1 MAVKFGNNAATLLA
15 ANASSSATV
24 LTVSDGS
31 VFPTLSGADYTYVTL
46 EDVNSNR
53 EIVKLTAISG
63 NELTVVRAQDGSS
76 ARAFSTSDKCE
87 LRITAALLNAVSTE
101 TVNGTSARFKFTAT
115 ANQTTFSGSDD
126 NSVTLAYNV
135 GYIDLYLS
143 GIRLIAGSDYTA
155 SNGTSIVL
163 AAGASVNDIIEIV
176 SYGTFVL
183 ADIAIN
189 DMTDVNTTGVADGSI
204 LAYDNTDSR
213 FEKSTILSQS
223 SSGIA
228 VVGNIT
234 ATGTVDGRDVATD
247 GTKLD
252 GVEASADV
260 TDATNV
266 TAAGA
271 LMDSELTSIASVKAL
286 NQGVATGDSPTFATL
301 TSTGEITANGGIA
314 LGDNDKATF
323 GASDDLQIYHDGNHS
338 YIEDAG
344 TGSIKIKVGDFR
356 VENASG
362 NNLIKGVGDV
372 ATLHHAGSEKLAT
385 TSTGI
390 DVTGSV
396 TADSLTVDTSAG
408 QLDVEALGGSSV
420 KVKSSGSLKLQ
431 GTGGSVDLI
440 NGSTEVLSTTSSGIS
455 VNGTATMDG
464 LTVDTAAPFMSFR
477 ESGAT
482 KLFIGESSAVG
493 GGAGYYDFYAVTGLG
508 QRFFTNSVE
517 RMRIDSSGNV
527 GIACSP
533 ATGVR
538 TKIKGLAEATNL
550 ATSATSAALFIEP
563 YSGSSWG
570 LGIGSVT
577 GQKQYIQAVSAA
589 GDGTKELLLQPF
601 GGNVLVGLSSTS
613 GIATGST
620 ADNGVYVD
628 GTEGA
633 VVAQSSANKN
643 LYLSKASGYSDPDFI
658 SFQVNGS
665 SVGSIGT
672 QGGDLNIGTG
682 ACGISFVD
690 GVPALY
696 PWTTTG
702 NATRDAAID
711 LGDSGARFKDLY
723 ITGLNVTY
731 STYNKISSYFS
742 GSYTS
747 GFKFSDM
754 NGGIW
759 YDAGTDDLTVSAGH
773 ANSQLILVSGG
784 SESMRID
791 SSGRLLVGQTG
802 NYPATGGGTTK
813 GVFAASA
820 DSRTD
825 LIVSNQT
832 NGSNAGAAL
841 VLGAYGHDHIIESQS
856 LAQGGGLTF
865 TRSAVE
871 NMRIDS
877 SGNLLVG
884 KTATTLSVAGTYI
897 SPTGSVG
904 VTRASDD
911 CLTLNRTGN
920 DGAIASFYK
929 DGTTVGSIGSEGGD
943 SVYIQ
948 GGTTS
953 GSGLH
958 FHATTSDI
966 TPLRNGA
973 RIDNVI
979 DLGNS
984 SNRFKDLYLS
994 GKIAKGTGG
1003 ELDLRSDGGGFKYK
1017 QNLDVATAGCT
1028 FTGQS
1033 NRGDVAQIRL
1043 YQTAAGADGG
1053 YIRFDTSNSGSTTP
1067 TEKVRID
1074 SAGNLMVGKTSV
1086 SDSVAGGKIA
1096 SDGRMIQGLDG
1107 TGAADFHDFYRGTAG
1122 SLARVGNI
1130 RSSGTSVAYNTS
1142 SDQRLK
1148 ENIADADDAGS
1159 KIDAIQVRKFDWKA
1173 DGSHQDYGMIAQ
1185 ELEAVAPEAVSGDA
1199 DSEEMMGVD
1208 YSKLVPMLI
1217 KEIQSLR
1224 NRVAQLE
1231 E

>member
-323 GASDDLQIYHDGNHS
+323 GAGDDLQIYHDGSNS
-338 YIEDAG
+338 FITDTG
-344 TGSIKIKVGDFR
+344 TGNLYVRASNELALTSAAGEAFFLGIADGSSYLYHNGGVKLNTTSTGIDVTGGITTNANSYLNGLRVGGADQGNT
-356 VENASG
+356 VYQPTGALSVSTASG
-362 NNLIKGVGDV
+362 SIFLKPSGTTVLT
-372 ATLHHAGSEKLAT
+372 A

-517 RMRIDSSGNV
+517 R
-527 GIACSP
+527 
-533 ATGVR
+533 
-538 TKIKGLAEATNL
+538 
-550 ATSATSAALFIEP
+550 
-563 YSGSSWG
+563 
-570 LGIGSVT
+570 
-577 GQKQYIQAVSAA
+577 
-589 GDGTKELLLQPF
+589 
-601 GGNVLVGLSSTS
+601 
-613 GIATGST
+613 
-620 ADNGVYVD
+620 
-628 GTEGA
+628 
-633 VVAQSSANKN
+633 
-643 LYLSKASGYSDPDFI
+643 
-658 SFQVNGS
+658 
-665 SVGSIGT
+665 
-672 QGGDLNIGTG
+672 
-682 ACGISFVD
+682 
-690 GVPALY
+690 
-696 PWTTTG
+696 
-702 NATRDAAID
+702 
-711 LGDSGARFKDLY
+711 
-723 ITGLNVTY
+723 
-731 STYNKISSYFS
+731 
-742 GSYTS
+742 
-747 GFKFSDM
+747 
-754 NGGIW
+754 
-759 YDAGTDDLTVSAGH
+759 
-773 ANSQLILVSGG
+773 
-784 SESMRID
+784 MRID

-929 DGTTVGSIGSEGGD
+929 DGTTVGSIGSRGGEFIA
-943 SVYIQ
+943 V
-948 GGTTS
+948 
-953 GSGLH
+953 GSGDTNLE
-958 FHATTSDI
+958 FNFGSDQI
-966 TPLRNGA
+966 NPSSGTAA
-973 RIDNVI
+973 RDNAI
-979 DLGNS
+979 NLGS
-984 SNRFKDLYLS
+984 SNARFKDLYLS
-994 GKIAKGTGG
+994 GTAHVGNLSVADDIGHAGDADTYLSFENNYLGMYAGGNLNLALSASGASIKLGGSGAANTLDDYEEGAWTPALTGSSGTSGTAYTTQQGSYTKIGNTVTANFQILLSNEGT
-1003 ELDLRSDGGGFKYK
+1003 L
-1017 QNLDVATAGCT
+1017 
-1028 FTGQS
+1028 TGTTRIS
-1033 NRGDVAQIRL
+1033 GLPFSGVSSPL
-1043 YQTAAGADGG
+1043 YQTATLMCGNTNLDKDQKLTGMQYAVNAFIYLMIEESDVALSQAIGNGPFKNNTE
-1053 YIRFDTSNSGSTTP
+1053 ISGSVTYFTN
-1067 TEKVRID
+1067 
-1074 SAGNLMVGKTSV
+1074 S
-1086 SDSVAGGKIA
+1086 
-1096 SDGRMIQGLDG
+1096 
-1107 TGAADFHDFYRGTAG
+1107 
-1122 SLARVGNI
+1122 
-1130 RSSGTSVAYNTS
+1130 
-1142 SDQRLK
+1142 
-1148 ENIADADDAGS
+1148 
-1159 KIDAIQVRKFDWKA
+1159 
-1173 DGSHQDYGMIAQ
+1173 
-1185 ELEAVAPEAVSGDA
+1185 
-1199 DSEEMMGVD
+1199 
-1208 YSKLVPMLI
+1208 
-1217 KEIQSLR
+1217 
-1224 NRVAQLE
+1224 
-1231 E
+1231 